1 MKQRSKENTK
11 LIKGVVIVGAVAAA
25 AAIIAFSAYKT
36 GRDEKLSVESLRATV
51 KDAVKDIK
59 LPEPVSAADVN
70 KILADNKRLIKKGR
84 KVSKKFYKELEKEAA
99 KQINKVHDNF
109 AK

>member
-11 LIKGVVIVGAVAAA
+11 LIKGVVIVSVVAAA
-25 AAIIAFSAYKT
+25 AAVIAFSAYKT
-36 GRDEKLSVESLRATV
+36 GRDEKLSVESLKATV

-84 KVSKKFYKELEKEAA
+84 KISKRLYKDLEKEAT
-99 KQINKVHDNF
+99 KKINLVHDNF
-109 AK
+109 TK